1 VYFQFELL
9 SGNLS
14 NFLQNILLHKLQQLL
29 WESSG
34 KQIRASITCWL

>member
-1 VYFQFELL
+1 MYFQFELL
-9 SGNLS
+9 SGNLA

-34 KQIRASITCWL
+34 KQIRALTACWL